1 MSPIHQ
7 GAVLLSV
14 LRKRRK
20 RCPHCR
26 HHQERQ
32 LRFCSYC
39 GKKQPQ
45 PPSDER
51 PPPAS
56 QAPQTLW
63 QHVKHWWQGPR

>member
-39 GKKQPQ
+39 GKKQSQ
-45 PPSDER
+45 LLSEER
-51 PPPAS
+51 PPPVS
-56 QAPQTLW
+56 EPPTTLW
-63 QHVKHWWQGPR
+63 QHVKHWWHGPR

>member
-14 LRKRRK
+14 LRKTGK

-45 PPSDER
+45 PPSAVR
-51 PPPAS
+51 PSPVSDP
-56 QAPQTLW
+56 PQTLW
-63 QHVKHWWQGPR
+63 QHIQHWWQGPR